1 MNRKNLILIFV
12 TVAAFLLLTWPAQA
26 EGPVQAALTADRSEL
41 TVGDPVQ
48 LTLEVVHPAGYQVI
62 IPKLEQTWGDFEV
75 QGQSQTETVSSGDG
89 TETTRQTLTV
99 TLFRPGTFETLPL
112 PLTVSDGTEQVTEA
126 AASPVALTVVP
137 VLAEGDTTLND
148 IRPQAVLNLPAN
160 WTVLIAGLVLATAF
174 AGGGLWL
181 YRRRRGKSLAVIDNR
196 PPDRVALDELARIDG
211 LRLPAEGRF
220 KEHYTLVT
228 DCLRTYI
235 ERQFDAHAFDRTTSE
250 LKVSLSQSKM
260 SPEHSRL
267 YVDLFS
273 DSDLV
278 KFAKLRP
285 TLAEAD
291 QLTTRAR
298 RLVDVSKPRLE
309 EEQPGE
315 ATSSSEPTN
324 FQTPVEV
331 TQ

>member
-1 MNRKNLILIFV
+1 
-12 TVAAFLLLTWPAQA
+12 
-26 EGPVQAALTADRSEL
+26 
-41 TVGDPVQ
+41 
-48 LTLEVVHPAGYQVI
+48 
-62 IPKLEQTWGDFEV
+62 
-75 QGQSQTETVSSGDG
+75 
-89 TETTRQTLTV
+89 
-99 TLFRPGTFETLPL
+99 
-112 PLTVSDGTEQVTEA
+112 VTEA
-126 AASPVALTVVP
+126 AASPVTLTVVP

-148 IRPQAVLNLPAN
+148 IRPQARLDLPAN
-160 WTVLIAGLVLATAF
+160 WTVLIAGLVLATVF

-181 YRRRRGKSLAVIDNR
+181 YRRWRSKSPAVIDNR
-196 PPDRVALDELARIDG
+196 SPDQVAIDELARIDG

-235 ERQFDAHAFDRTTSE
+235 ERQFYVHAFDRTTSE
-250 LKVSLSQSKM
+250 LKLSLSQSKM

-267 YVDLFS
+267 FIDLFS

-285 TLAEAD
+285 ALEEAN

-298 RLVDVSKPRLE
+298 TLVEVTKPRLA
-309 EEQPGE
+309 EEQPGA

-324 FQTPVEV
+324 FQTPAEV